1 MPEQGTR
8 NSNTSQSSTL
18 RGRRLWLIIAIY
30 AVLIPLLAAGAW
42 FYWSNR
48 TANEDTPVERT
59 FVEIDLEEA
68 LRAPYGVQDRPVPDG
83 AGFVVLASQVESFAQ
98 SSTDGEATQ
107 VLTRCNV
114 GLGDTLAK
122 RMLCDIDAFDRSP
135 YLHLATYEY
144 AQGNVGL
151 LAVQLGDNLT
161 LEDVTALPEGERSSV
176 EGAQFEEGEDGD
188 QILIELNSPLESDT
202 IMRRI
207 RQYIREN
214 GTATNFA
221 LSEQAVV
228 KHISGRAGEQVIF
241 TWLKDDWL
249 FIVTGPS
256 AATLDQFMQAF
267 PY

>member
-1 MPEQGTR
+1 MPEQGKR
-8 NSNTSQSSTL
+8 NSNASQSSAL
-18 RGRRLWLIIAIY
+18 RGRRLWLVIAVY
-30 AVLIPLLAAGAW
+30 AVLVPLFAGGAW
-42 FYWSNR
+42 FYWSDR
-48 TANEDTPVERT
+48 TANQDAPVERT
-59 FVEIDLEEA
+59 FVEIDIEEA

-83 AGFVVLASQVESFAQ
+83 AGFVVLASRVGAFAQ
-98 SSTDGEATQ
+98 SSTDGVPVS
-107 VLTRCNV
+107 VLNRCNV
-114 GLGDTLAK
+114 GLDNTLAK
-122 RMLCDIDAFDRSP
+122 QMLCEIASFSRSP
-135 YLHLATYEY
+135 YLHLASYEY

-161 LEDVTALPEGERSSV
+161 REDVAALPESERPSI
-176 EGAQFEEGEDGD
+176 EGAQFEEGEDGN
-188 QILIELNSPLESDT
+188 QVLAELSSPLESDT

-228 KHISGRAGEQVIF
+228 KHISGRADGQLIF
-241 TWLKDDWL
+241 TWAKDDWL

-256 AATLDQFMQAF
+256 ATTLDQFMQAF